1 MANEWDVV
9 SSTPADAKNPWSV
22 VSSVPVQ
29 PASVRRPPA
38 FSASDLK
45 RVPQSFTAGLLQ
57 GLGDIGSTLL
67 APIDYILPEQY
78 GGRPN
83 RRQEIRN
90 ALLNMYQP
98 TETGVSGFARNV
110 GNVLPIVAGTAGL
123 SAPAAA
129 AERGLVSAI
138 ATGGLRREAA
148 KLPTRIAGGAIA
160 GGTSAGYVNP
170 EDALTGALI
179 GGALPTV
186 AAPLGLVAS
195 SIVKGYNALGPG
207 AAEYRVGQMLRE
219 AAGSRLPGIRAAQG
233 ASPNQLASIASA
245 EPSTPAYQALLR
257 VGEKAD
263 VEGTRFFADEAARE
277 AERAA
282 AARAA
287 GGATQTEARTV
298 RERTKDVLDEI
309 TAPMR
314 ERDLEL
320 AGIGGT
326 RGVALEREVERASA
340 ASAAAAR
347 DVRRFAATETGQPRL
362 ETGASERPDILG
374 KVPERPLSVAER
386 AMDWARNW
394 KPSTGAGRPAGQP
407 IPPTQAT
414 YPGELAGRAEQV
426 AEQRAADSLRQGEMR
441 REAEMRLASLKA
453 AGLSPLRPDG
463 VLAGIRKKLSDPN
476 VATNPPLAR
485 ALTRLDEML
494 QSWTNDIGIITP
506 EALYAIRKNGV
517 NGVIDDLMPTADV
530 ATKKKYAAQIM
541 GELRPLIDDA
551 IEGAGGKG
559 WRDYLRTFESG
570 MNDISRKE
578 VLAKALEL
586 YDKSPDDFARLV
598 TGESPEVVESI
609 LGPGK
614 YDILKELEGQLGP
627 LDEIVSNIRAR
638 ATVGLKAE
646 AGVSAATNIIA
657 GSEKTVR
664 IPNFFSPKV
673 TLTNEM
679 LKGLEGK
686 VSAKALDVLAKASRS
701 GKAANEAMMALPPA
715 DRNQAIQLIR
725 EYITRNPAL
734 RTLVKVGR
742 PGAIAGVTNAL
753 APKTNENALME

>member
-1 MANEWDVV
+1 MPLDPSKVVWDKIDPKQVKWDEPDAPKK
-9 SSTPADAKNPWSV
+9 STPRPEAKT
-22 VSSVPVQ
+22 
-29 PASVRRPPA
+29 
-38 FSASDLK
+38 FSIADLK
-45 RVPQSFTAGLLQ
+45 KIPQSFTAGVLQ
-57 GLGDIGSTLL
+57 GFGDIGATLL
-67 APIDYILPEQY
+67 APFDYILPEQY

-90 ALLNMYQP
+90 ALLDMYQP
-98 TETGVSGFARNV
+98 SDTGVSGFARGT
-110 GNVLPIVAGTAGL
+110 GNLLPIVAGTAALG
-123 SAPAAA
+123 APTAA
-129 AERGLVSAI
+129 AESGLVGAI

-160 GGTSAGYVNP
+160 GGTSSAYVNP
-170 EDALTGALI
+170 EDALTGTVVGA
-179 GGALPTV
+179 ALPIVSPV
-186 AAPLGLVAS
+186 AGRIAS
-195 SIVKGYNALGPG
+195 SVADAYNALGPG
-207 AAEYRVGQMLRE
+207 AAEYRAGQMLRE
-219 AAGSRLPGIRAAQG
+219 AAGSRFAGIRAAQG

-245 EPSTPAYQALLR
+245 ESSTPAYQALLR
-257 VGEKAD
+257 VGEKSD
-263 VEGTRFFADEAARE
+263 VEGTRFFADEAARA

-282 AARAA
+282 ASRAA

-326 RGVALEREVERASA
+326 RGVALEQEAGRAGTA
-340 ASAAAAR
+340 ASSAVQ
-347 DVRRFAATETGQPRL
+347 DVRRFTAVQN
-362 ETGASERPDILG
+362 
-374 KVPERPLSVAER
+374 R
-386 AMDWARNW
+386 ANEWARNW
-394 KPSTGAGRPAGQP
+394 TSSTGAGRPAGQP

-638 ATVGLKAE
+638 AMVEAKAE
-646 AGVSAATNIIA
+646 AGAQAARKIIA
-657 GSEKTVR
+657 DSERTVR

-673 TLTNEM
+673 TLTNEV

-686 VSAKALDVLAKASRS
+686 ISAAALDILAKASRS
-701 GKAANEAMMALPPA
+701 GKAANEAMMALPPL
-715 DRNQAIQLIR
+715 DRNQAVQFIR
-725 EYITRNPAL
+725 KYITRNPQLVA
-734 RTLVKVGR
+734 TLTAGR
-742 PGAIAGVTNAL
+742 PGAIAGVNAL
-753 APKTNENALME
+753 SPKTNENALME